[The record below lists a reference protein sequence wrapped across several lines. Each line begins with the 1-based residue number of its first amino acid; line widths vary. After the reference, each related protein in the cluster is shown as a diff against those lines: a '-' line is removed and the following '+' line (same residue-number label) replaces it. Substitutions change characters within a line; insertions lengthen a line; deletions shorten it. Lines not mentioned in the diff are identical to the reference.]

1 MKLFSYE
8 ALNLYL
14 RAAAVIVAFGLIIF
28 AWLLSRRKSAE
39 EKERERRDL
48 ISRAGRITDGTVIDV
63 SEITANGKGNAYF
76 LFYRYQVAGVS
87 YEASQDVTGLHH
99 HHINLSS
106 YRIGLPASVKYDPQ
120 NPVNSI
126 VIAENWSGLRA

>member
-14 RAAAVIVAFGLIIF
+14 RVAAIIAAIALIVS

-48 ISRAGRITDGTVIDV
+48 VSRAGRITDGTVIDV
-63 SEITANGKGNAYF
+63 SEITSHGKGNAYF

-99 HHINLSS
+99 LHINLSS